1 MRVDMLLVHMH
12 PNHCFIAREM
22 LCGKL
27 LRNLQRQ
34 FWGDLT
40 GLEGLDDVIILDA
53 VRLTI
58 MLFGFHHT
66 ADGVLRGAALAGGQD
81 LFFCFIPIEDIP
93 DSHVQPP
100 LAGEDLRNRHYR
112 SATFSMS
119 RYTCRNRNS
128 ASFASCRVAMPA
140 LTLRAI

>member
-1 MRVDMLLVHMH
+1 M
-12 PNHCFIAREM
+12 
-22 LCGKL
+22 
-27 LRNLQRQ
+27 
-34 FWGDLT
+34 
-40 GLEGLDDVIILDA
+40 IILDA
-53 VRLTI
+53 VHLTI
-58 MLFGFHHT
+58 VPLGFHHT
-66 ADGVLRGAALAGGQD
+66 ADGVLCGAALAGGQD
-81 LFFCFIPIEDIP
+81 LLVCFIPIEDIAN
-93 DSHVQPP
+93 SHVQPS